1 VGEVSGAPATQIGS
15 NQPRLDR
22 RAAIRVLLA
31 ERGDLLVVTGLG
43 STTYDAAS
51 VADDERNFY
60 LWGAMGGAAMVGLGL
75 AIARPDRP
83 VLVVTGDGDT
93 LMGLGALATVGVEAP
108 PNLAIA
114 VFDNGRYAET
124 GMQPSHTDGTVDLV
138 GVARSCGIAAAEDI
152 ADETALAEFA
162 RRARQKERTLF
173 ARVAIHADEPP
184 RVLPS
189 RDGVYL
195 KTRFRRATGVD

>member
-1 VGEVSGAPATQIGS
+1 MTISGT
-15 NQPRLDR
+15 NQKRLDR

-31 ERGDLLVVTGLG
+31 ERSDLLVVTGLG

-93 LMGLGALATVGVEAP
+93 LMGLGALATIGVQAP

-124 GMQPSHTDGTVDLV
+124 GMQPSHTDSAVDLV
-138 GVARSCGIAAAEDI
+138 GVARSCGIAAAFDI
-152 ADETALAEFA
+152 ADEPALAEFA
-162 RRARQKERTLF
+162 GRVQRKAQTLF

-184 RVLPS
+184 RVLPP
-189 RDGVYL
+189 RDGVLL
-195 KTRFRRATGVD
+195 KNRFRRATGAE

>member
-1 VGEVSGAPATQIGS
+1 MSAGS

-22 RAAIRVLLA
+22 RAAIKVLLA

-60 LWGAMGGAAMVGLGL
+60 LWGAMGGAVMVGLGL

-93 LMGLGALATVGVEAP
+93 LMGLGALASVGVQSP

-124 GMQPSHTDGTVDLV
+124 GMQPSHTDSAVDLV

-152 ADETALAEFA
+152 VDAAALVEFS
-162 RRARQKERTLF
+162 RRAQAKQGTLF

-184 RVLPS
+184 R
-189 RDGVYL
+189 
-195 KTRFRRATGVD
+195 

>member
-1 VGEVSGAPATQIGS
+1 MGEVMAART
-15 NQPRLDR
+15 NQLRLDR
-22 RAAIRVLLA
+22 RAAIQVLLV
-31 ERGDLLVVTGLG
+31 ERGDLLLVTGLG

-93 LMGLGALATVGVEAP
+93 LMGLGALATIGVQAP

-124 GMQPSHTDGTVDLV
+124 GMQPSHTDSAVDLV
-138 GVARSCGIAAAEDI
+138 GVARSCGIGAAVDI
-152 ADETALAEFA
+152 ADVAALAEFA
-162 RRARQKERTLF
+162 RRVQEMRGTLF

-184 RVLPS
+184 RVLPP
-189 RDGVYL
+189 RDGVLL
-195 KTRFRRATGVD
+195 KNRFRRASGVES